1 MKGRDALSVTSDENN
16 KHSRITHHA
25 SHITTFKGKDWEYC
39 RAILPKVSRTFAL
52 NIEQLE
58 GDVFKTVLV
67 GYLLFRIA
75 DTFEDNSYRNEID
88 KIADLKHFSTIFR
101 SNKNL
106 SERLELYESL
116 KFLWDERSHEKDLIE
131 NGDRVLRC
139 YFDLP
144 DNYRKIIDPLIVEAI
159 SGMIKFQ
166 TLKTAGKSRIF
177 QLKNMKELEDYC
189 YYVAGVVGVMLT
201 KIFCQRDNIKG
212 NELKLEKYQIPFGL
226 ALQLVNIIKDYKK
239 DITRGW
245 CYIPLTITGRH
256 RINPVAVETLSIEQQ
271 RGMITDMARPT
282 ITHLDSTIEYIKLLP
297 LEEKSIRMF
306 CIIPFVLAYNTLAK
320 IIAMKGNK
328 LSRIEVAFLL
338 KKCNAFAKSNS
349 SLERDYLRVKK
360 NHFSFE

>member
-1 MKGRDALSVTSDENN
+1 MVKQT
-16 KHSRITHHA
+16 ITQ
-25 SHITTFKGKDWEYC
+25 DWKYC
-39 RAILPKVSRTFAL
+39 RAVLPKVSRTFAL
-52 NIEQLE
+52 NIERLE
-58 GDVFKTVLV
+58 GETYKTVLI
-67 GYLLFRIA
+67 GYLLFRMA
-75 DTFEDNSYRNEID
+75 DTFEDNTFRTEFD
-88 KIADLKHFSTIFR
+88 QTVDLKDFSLMFEQD
-101 SNKNL
+101 KNL
-106 SERLELYESL
+106 NERMALLEPL
-116 KFLWDERSHEKDLIE
+116 KHRWEEGSYEKDLIE

-139 YFDLP
+139 YFDLH
-144 DNYRKIIDPLIVEAI
+144 DNYRKIIDPLIVESI
-159 SGMIKFQ
+159 SGMIKFK

-177 QLKNMKELEDYC
+177 QFKNMKELEDYC

-212 NELKLEKYQIPFGL
+212 NELKLEKYQVPFGL

-245 CYIPLTITGRH
+245 CYIPLTITKRH
-256 RINPVAVETLSIEQQ
+256 RIDPAAVETLSIEQQ
-271 RGMITDMARPT
+271 HGMITDMARPA

-320 IIAMKGNK
+320 IVAMKGNK
-328 LSRIEVAFLL
+328 LSRIEVAVLL

-349 SLERDYLRVKK
+349 SLERDYFRVKK